1 MHLKLAA
8 YPVLALTMAG
18 VVGLAVETDLFS
30 PTPSIAS
37 DTGADPLTVARSA
50 ADAATMTAPAR
61 KDVQL
66 SILPIEPGAFGP
78 RPIAAPPVTAAAPSG
93 PEEHVLT
100 VASGDTLMGMLTD
113 VDLSTIDA
121 ATAIEALEEVYDPRD
136 LQIDQEINVTIDHT
150 ADGPVLASLELMPD
164 VERRLRVERTDEGF
178 SVTEIAN
185 ELETRWSA
193 ATGVIESSLYGAT
206 NGAGVPDQVL
216 IDLIRILSYKV
227 DFQRDIQP
235 GDAFEILYEQDYDE
249 AGNFARNGNVLY
261 ATLLMSGHEMPVY
274 RFETEDGAVDYYSR
288 DGESVRRLLMRTP
301 IDGARISSNFGMRHH
316 PVLGY
321 SRMHKGTDFA
331 APRGTPIYAAGDGVI
346 DFIGTNSGYG
356 NYIRIRHTGSIKT
369 AYAHMRGFADGLSDG
384 DRVTQGQTI
393 GYVGTTGLSTGPHL
407 HYEVLQNGSQIN
419 PMDLDLPTGRT
430 LEGAELARFQ
440 EHMEEIDARFVDL
453 MSAGQVAARP

>member
-8 YPVLALTMAG
+8 YPVLVLTMAG

-37 DTGADPLTVARSA
+37 DTGADPLTTARSA
-50 ADAATMTAPAR
+50 ADAGTMTAPAR
-61 KDVQL
+61 NDIQL

-78 RPIAAPPVTAAAPSG
+78 RPIVAPPVTAMAPSG

-113 VDLSTIDA
+113 VDLSAVDA

-150 ADGPVLASLELMPD
+150 PDGPVLASLELMPD
-164 VERRLRVERTDEGF
+164 VERRLRIERTDEGF
-178 SVTEIAN
+178 SVAEIAN

-193 ATGVIESSLYGAT
+193 ATGVIDSSLYGAT

-249 AGNFARNGNVLY
+249 NGNLARNGNVLY

-274 RFETEDGAVDYYSR
+274 RFETEDGVVDYYSR

-384 DRVTQGQTI
+384 ERVTQGQTI
-393 GYVGTTGLSTGPHL
+393 GYVGTSGLSTGPHL

-430 LEGAELARFQ
+430 LEGTELARFQ
-440 EHMEEIDARFVDL
+440 DHMEEIDARFIEL

>member
-8 YPVLALTMAG
+8 YPVLALTLAG

-37 DTGADPLTVARSA
+37 DTGADPLEIARSTTGGA
-50 ADAATMTAPAR
+50 AMTAPAR
-61 KDVQL
+61 NDIPL

-78 RPIAAPPVTAAAPSG
+78 RPIAARTVAAPSSG

-100 VASGDTLMGMLTD
+100 VASGDTLMGMLTE
-113 VDLSTIDA
+113 VDLSAVEA
-121 ATAIEALEEVYDPRD
+121 ATAIEALEEVYDPRA
-136 LQIDQEINVTIDHT
+136 LQIDQEINVTIDRT

-164 VERRLRVERTDEGF
+164 VERRLRIERTDEGF

-185 ELETRWSA
+185 ELETRWFA
-193 ATGVIESSLYGAT
+193 ATGVIDSSLYGAT

-235 GDAFEILYEQDYDE
+235 GDAFEILYEQDYDA

-274 RFETEDGAVDYYSR
+274 RFETEDGVVDYYSR

-384 DRVTQGQTI
+384 ERVAQGQTI
-393 GYVGTTGLSTGPHL
+393 GYVGTSGLSTGPHL
-407 HYEVLQNGSQIN
+407 HYEVLRNGSQIN

-430 LEGAELARFQ
+430 LEGTALARFQ
-440 EHMEEIDARFVDL
+440 EHLEEIDARFIEL